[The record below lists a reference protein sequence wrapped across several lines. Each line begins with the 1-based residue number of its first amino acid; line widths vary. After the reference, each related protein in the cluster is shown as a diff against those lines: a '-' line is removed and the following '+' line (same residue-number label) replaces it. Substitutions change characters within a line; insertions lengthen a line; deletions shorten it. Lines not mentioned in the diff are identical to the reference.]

1 MGQTEERRVASLRN
15 REVIWDISKISRLES
30 KFKKKDTTQESH
42 QKDNKTDLVY
52 RQHRMHL

>member
-1 MGQTEERRVASLRN
+1 MRNVHKFGRPASGEFDRRRPPQKNAPPA
-15 REVIWDISKISRLES
+15 
-30 KFKKKDTTQESH
+30 QESH